1 MLICYHFP
9 QFLGLSLINLP
20 PPLRDDVIKRLSNQW
35 TPELTRR
42 APEEKAPP
50 PPPSQMEKGQIRYL
64 CENTATT
71 TTQRPLVIT
80 GLRECHLIP
89 HFENEL

>member
-42 APEEKAPP
+42 APEEKAPLFPQP
-50 PPPSQMEKGQIRYL
+50 PETKTGQIRYL
-64 CENTATT
+64 CENTMTE
-71 TTQRPLVIT
+71 RPLVSI
-80 GLRECHLIP
+80 GLRECHLIS
-89 HFENEL
+89 HFQNEL

>member
-20 PPLRDDVIKRLSNQW
+20 PLLRDDVIKRLSNQW
-35 TPELTRR
+35 TPELGRR
-42 APEEKAPP
+42 APEEKAPLFPQP
-50 PPPSQMEKGQIRYL
+50 PQTEKGQIRYL
-64 CENTATT
+64 CENAMTE
-71 TTQRPLVIT
+71 RPLVLI
-80 GLRECHLIP
+80 GLRECHLIS